1 MDHGAAWHRCRL
13 VRAGAQPPSAFEFG
27 TFTDRFERLE
37 EALQIITGMLRGD
50 RPTLEGRLYAVRD
63 AINSPAPVE
72 VLDAHCAKL
81 GRDRSDITVTYQ
93 TSVAIAPTREQAIR
107 EADEAVAR
115 IPEMAARRPTII
127 CGDPDDVA
135 AAYERIMATGV
146 DGVTVNLPTNCHI
159 EGRVRLLG
167 QTLASPCGGT

>member
-1 MDHGAAWHRCRL
+1 
-13 VRAGAQPPSAFEFG
+13 
-27 TFTDRFERLE
+27 
-37 EALQIITGMLRGD
+37 MLRGE
-50 RPTLEGRLYAVRD
+50 RPTLKGRWYAVRD
-63 AINSPAPVE
+63 AIKSPAPVGRIPVMIGGAGERKTLRMAAQYADDSNLICPIDDIPRKLE

-81 GRDRSDITVTYQ
+81 GRDRSELTVTYQ

-146 DGVTVNLPTNCHI
+146 DGVTVNLPTNCHV

-167 QTLASPCGGT
+167 QTLANPCAGT